1 MKIIIAGDLYAA
13 DEFRSKKIIDKSVI
27 DLFENTDFRIINLE
41 APITPN
47 NQHHKI
53 TKTGP
58 HLRMS
63 SNTVIPYLQQLN
75 IDAVTMANNHILD
88 YGEKGVTDTFSELNR
103 QHIRYVGAGN
113 NLSDAAKY
121 LSIEKDGLK
130 IAIINFC
137 ENEWS
142 IAGEDSPGAN
152 PMDIIDNTSQIKEA
166 KTTHDKV
173 ICIIHGGHEYY
184 PLPSPRMQKQYR
196 FYVDNGADAIV
207 GHHTHCIGGY
217 EIYNEVPIIYSLG
230 NFLFTKVNNNPKWY
244 KGLVVI
250 LNVSKNKPISFA
262 LNNVNAN
269 PKTFQ
274 INSKQETKINELI
287 SKLCTIISRPEK
299 LNEEWD
305 KYGMIKADSIIKRL
319 SPVALIKNKY
329 LRYLFRRLVFER
341 FYNDKHF
348 LKILQNHIRCEAHSE
363 LTKNI
368 LESKIEKDIQ

>member
-75 IDAVTMANNHILD
+75 IDVVTMANNHILD

-142 IAGEDSPGAN
+142 IAEEDTPGAN
-152 PMDIIDNTSQIKEA
+152 PMDIIDNANQIREA
-166 KTTHDKV
+166 NSTHDKV
-173 ICIIHGGHEYY
+173 IVIVHGGHEYY
-184 PLPSPRMQKQYR
+184 NLPSPRMQKQYR
-196 FYVDNGADAIV
+196 FYADQGADIVV
-207 GHHTHCIGGY
+207 GHHTHCISG
-217 EIYNEVPIIYSLG
+217 NEVYKGVPIYYSLG
-230 NFLFTKVNNNPKWY
+230 NFLFTKNCPNDEWY
-244 KGLVVI
+244 TGFLLELDLLNGKIKHRIHPIRQQKENFKLSILTGEEKNEVLKRLEEFNEIINDTSKLKYYWKKYIENQSNRYLNSWSPISYIRNRYIAGALRKSGISFSNKKGLSLY
-250 LNVSKNKPISFA
+250 LN
-262 LNNVNAN
+262 L
-269 PKTFQ
+269 
-274 INSKQETKINELI
+274 
-287 SKLCTIISRPEK
+287 
-299 LNEEWD
+299 
-305 KYGMIKADSIIKRL
+305 M
-319 SPVALIKNKY
+319 
-329 LRYLFRRLVFER
+329 
-341 FYNDKHF
+341 
-348 LKILQNHIRCEAHSE
+348 RCESH
-363 LTKNI
+363 
-368 LESKIEKDIQ
+368 KDLSISALKRSLNK